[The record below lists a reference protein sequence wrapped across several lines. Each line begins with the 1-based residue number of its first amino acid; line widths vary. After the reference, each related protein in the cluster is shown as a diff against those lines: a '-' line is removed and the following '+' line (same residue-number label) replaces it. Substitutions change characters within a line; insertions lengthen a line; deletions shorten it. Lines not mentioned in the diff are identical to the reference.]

1 MGYEHVVPQLI
12 SRINQIV
19 SESGSIIDVQ
29 GGGSSTRSFCYISD
43 FGLAF
48 DALWR
53 NALPSSIYNI
63 GTELEVP
70 ISSVVEILLSCA
82 GASLTINSIPS
93 PAGGTSRRCPD
104 TSKIRD
110 LGFNAIV
117 DLKQGLKLSYEW
129 YTSQNSYGG
138 TLP

>member
-12 SRINQIV
+12 SRINQII

-70 ISSVVEILLSCA
+70 FLQLWKSCFHV
-82 GASLTINSIPS
+82 LV
-93 PAGGTSRRCPD
+93 
-104 TSKIRD
+104 
-110 LGFNAIV
+110 LH
-117 DLKQGLKLSYEW
+117 
-129 YTSQNSYGG
+129 
-138 TLP
+138 

>member
-1 MGYEHVVPQLI
+1 MIVIGFVVTI
-12 SRINQIV
+12 SITV
-19 SESGSIIDVQ
+19 
-29 GGGSSTRSFCYISD
+29 
-43 FGLAF
+43 L
-48 DALWR
+48 
-53 NALPSSIYNI
+53 

-70 ISSVVEILLSCA
+70 ISSIVEILLSCA

-117 DLKQGLKLSYEW
+117 DLNQGLKLSYEW